1 MKRSDFTLCL
11 SLISLRLKNGF
22 GHNQEF
28 SAGRLIRQSAYAC
41 RYCIHLQLWASCL
54 SPKQISF
61 RDLGWQDFIARPDSC
76 QTNFCAGK
84 CLYPLNTYHNTTK
97 HSYIQSIV
105 NHYNPEVPGVQI
117 TLFSPCTYQEVLMA
131 HIKCYQNNRTKMPT
145 RSRQGGDVALKRDTI
160 PNKPIAKAKVDHH
173 HTHKV

>member
-11 SLISLRLKNGF
+11 SLISLGLKNGF

-54 SPKQISF
+54 SPIQVSF

-105 NHYNPEVPGVQI
+105 NHYNPEVVPP
-117 TLFSPCTYQEVLMA
+117 PCCAPTQLRRLSVIYTEG
-131 HIKCYQNNRTKMPT
+131 NNGFTM
-145 RSRQGGDVALKRDTI
+145 QHWDDM
-160 PNKPIAKAKVDHH
+160 IAESCGCV
-173 HTHKV
+173 